1 MTESI
6 EQTEGPRRSY
16 GSGSLFV
23 RRDSGGGESWYGTW
37 YAGGRRVKR
46 KIGPKRPRG
55 SRRGL
60 TRAQAERELRHR
72 IESEKAVVR
81 SGLAITAAGKL
92 YLEHLEHVLERKP
105 STLGDYRSI
114 LRAHAVPFFAERP
127 LERIGAED
135 LRRYI
140 AAKKRAGLATK
151 SITNQ
156 LAFLHGLFAFAVKR
170 GWLAANP
177 LLGVDRPRAPEVD
190 ADIRYLELEGGR
202 GALARCPRQLP
213 RLDRALYLTAAMTG
227 LRQGELVALRWQDVD
242 WGAGRVRG
250 AATTPARASARRSRG
265 APRARCRLPTA
276 SPPSWSAISDPPST
290 RATRTSSSP
299 TRSPAILRRL
309 KDPPALQASAGPG
322 GGGQVRG
329 SERGGGR
336 GRAQSADPLPRP
348 APHLRHPLRLGRSPA
363 AHPAGVDGPP
373 RLQDH
378 PGSMPT
384 TCRAGTRP
392 SRSSVPLSVAAP
404 ARTAQA
410 PRCADTSSARRQAIP
425 IFSGDPA
432 SALIPWFYSWFHFG
446 QNSPNLTEPTPHC
459 RAKSTPPHHA

>member
-16 GSGSLFV
+16 GSGSLFS

-55 SRRGL
+55 SREGL
-60 TRAQAERELRHR
+60 TRAQAERELRRR
-72 IESEKAVVR
+72 IEGERATIR
-81 SGLAITAAGKL
+81 SGLDIAAAGEL

-156 LAFLHGLFAFAVKR
+156 LIFLHGLFAFAVKR

-177 LLGVDRPRAPEVD
+177 LLGVDRPRAPDAD
-190 ADIRYLELEGGR
+190 ADIRYLELEEVE
-202 GALARCPRQLP
+202 ALLRAVPDDYLGSTE
-213 RLDRALYLTAAMTG
+213 RALYLTAAMTG

-242 WGAGRVRG
+242 WGAGRVRVRRNYTRQSFG
-250 AATTPARASARRSRG
+250 TPKSRRSSRSVPLADRVAAELERHFRASEYQGDEDLVFAHPLTGNPFDASKIRQRFKQALAHTGVGKFEEVRG
-265 APRARCRLPTA
+265 EGGEVELKPL
-276 SPPSWSAISDPPST
+276 T
-290 RATRTSSSP
+290 RFHD
-299 TRSPAILRRL
+299 LRHTFGTHC
-309 KDPPALQASAGPG
+309 ASAG
-322 GGGQVRG
+322 V
-329 SERGGGR
+329 
-336 GRAQSADPLPRP
+336 
-348 APHLRHPLRLGRSPA
+348 PLRT
-363 AHPAGVDGPP
+363 
-373 RLQDH
+373 LQEWMGHRDYK
-378 PGSMPT
+378 T
-384 TCRAGTRP
+384 TLIYADYVP
-392 SRSSVPLSVAAP
+392 SRHEAEQIERAFKRRGAGAHS
-404 ARTAQA
+404 
-410 PRCADTSSARRQAIP
+410 SSASLR
-425 IFSGDPA
+425 
-432 SALIPWFYSWFHFG
+432 
-446 QNSPNLTEPTPHC
+446 
-459 RAKSTPPHHA
+459 